1 MVASQSYGSVALVDP
16 ALLALP
22 ALALV
27 DSTSTGTLLLP
38 AWMLLSRS
46 VRGRRVVLFLLT
58 VMGLY
63 WLVGLVLLSGGTAAL
78 AAVQAGPAPSWLL
91 VVQLIAGVLL
101 LVHALLPDRW
111 RRRRRRPGRTAQLR
125 DRLAG
130 AGARGIG
137 ALVGLAVVAVGLEL
151 LTMLPYLGAIA
162 LLAASPLPA
171 LASGLVLLGY
181 CGLMVLPGLLLVA
194 ARAAAA
200 ARVEPLLLR
209 LEAWSRRVAGD
220 AVLWVAGIAGFL
232 LASAALRDL
241 GWLDALR

>member
-1 MVASQSYGSVALVDP
+1 MAPSRTYGSVDGVDP

-38 AWMLLSRS
+38 AWMLLSSS
-46 VRGRRVVLFLLT
+46 VRGRRVVLFLMI

-63 WLVGLVLLSGGTAAL
+63 WLVGLVLLGGGTAAL
-78 AAVQAGPAPSWLL
+78 AAVRAGPAPPW
-91 VVQLIAGVLL
+91 LL
-101 LVHALLPDRW
+101 LVQLAVGILLLVYALLPDRL
-111 RRRRRRPGRTAQLR
+111 RPTRRRPGRMTALR
-125 DRLAG
+125 DRLTRPG
-130 AGARGIG
+130 AGGTG
-137 ALVGLAVVAVGLEL
+137 ALLGLAVVAVGLEL

-162 LLAASPLPA
+162 LLAAGPLPTV
-171 LASGLVLLGY
+171 ASAAVLLGY

-200 ARVEPLLLR
+200 SKVEPLLLR
-209 LEAWSRRVAGD
+209 LEAWSRRASGE

-232 LASAALRDL
+232 LVSGAVRDL
-241 GWLDALR
+241 GWLDGWG